1 MQQPTLIQIA
11 QQMMQRVVQSG
22 QAPVCFMMNANTSR
36 AISETMVVEC
46 KKRMSLFDRFMFW
59 ARKRNIAPRLETLCG
74 IPVVISPMMQDGGLF
89 LSSMGNAPGFSQPQ
103 GQHAPQAAPAQPN
116 PPAEF
121 VKREAVSQA
130 DGAGGDVRPTL
141 DDLSQG
147 SGDRPSSSDVLMK
160 AMDGAENLMGVVVV
174 RVHRNGDVDLCLN
187 TNQFETQGVLQRAQQ
202 WLMMRGY

>member
-22 QAPVCFMMNANTSR
+22 QAPVCFIMNTNTSR
-36 AISETMVVEC
+36 VIFETLVVEC

-74 IPVVISPMMQDGGLF
+74 IPVVISPIMQDGLF

-103 GQHAPQAAPAQPN
+103 GQHAPQAAPAQPG

-121 VKREAVSQA
+121 VKREAVSQT

-141 DDLSQG
+141 DDLSKG
-147 SGDRPSSSDVLMK
+147 SGDRPSCSDVLMK
-160 AMDGAENLMGVVVV
+160 SLDNVESLVSVVVV
-174 RVHRNGDVDLCLN
+174 RVYRNGDVDLALN
-187 TNQFETQGVLQRAQQ
+187 CNQFEASGVLQKAMQ
-202 WLMMRGY
+202 WLMMKGY